1 MEFWKMHGAGND
13 FIIVDNRKR
22 VMENKSQTAI
32 EVCDRH
38 FGVGADGLVL
48 VEDSQAYDI
57 KMDFYNSDGSHAT
70 MCGNAIRCFVKYVF
84 DNKILDK
91 AAFIVETGDGP
102 KEATV
107 LNTDEKESVV
117 KVDMGRWDFSAPT
130 VIPSLTDS
138 NGKEY
143 ICHQIEVLD
152 RSFELSCVHMGVPH
166 GVILVDEICEEDTKR
181 YGSVLEK
188 HPDFPQ
194 GINVN
199 FVKVIDESHIEVD
212 TWERG
217 AGKTLACGT
226 GICSSAIIAN
236 FLNKIGKTVE
246 VKASGGI
253 LKVTMNS
260 GSVIMEGKAVTI
272 CKGTTVHI

>member
-13 FIIVDNRKR
+13 FIIVDNRKK
-22 VMENKSQTAI
+22 VIENKPQTAI

-48 VEDSQAYDI
+48 VEYSQAYDI

-91 AAFIVETGDGP
+91 AAFTVETGDGP

-117 KVDMGRWDFSAPT
+117 KVNMGRWDFSAPT
-130 VIPSLTDS
+130 VIPNITDA

-143 ICHQIEVLD
+143 ICQQIEVLD
-152 RSFELSCVHMGVPH
+152 KSFELSCVHMGVPH
-166 GVILVDEICEEDTKR
+166 GVILVDEICEEDTIR

-246 VKASGGI
+246 VKAAGGI
-253 LKVTMNS
+253 LKVTLNS